1 MSNLL
6 NKIPVSPLT
15 VLGNP
20 SVPNNAIF
28 GTNFSV
34 LSTGGYMEVYSLDDL
49 DFIVLTG
56 STGLIEYSA
65 NTIPIQFNKGT
76 GSPFSYDVI
85 TLNSDN
91 ISSGR
96 RKIGM
101 LVYVIEEKQV
111 YQYRIDNYDTLWN
124 AATGATGPGGPTV
137 VVSNFGTTIK
147 NNTIAGQNF
156 IDAWLN
162 SDVDGIDINPR
173 WIKYYG
179 TNLAVTGGTYNP
191 SNNTLTLTNIT
202 GGTIPITGF
211 SDATIS
217 AFTYN
222 NNNTLTI
229 TDTSGGTFNATIDV
243 MSGLSVNGTLSA
255 TTYQNLPQD
264 IFVTGGTYSNGS
276 TTYTNT
282 TGGTFSVTGY
292 VLSNVY
298 YDSYVG
304 NRLVPTETSSNG
316 FFVDKSVNG
325 KVGVEVRNSDN
336 TGNGAVASMSV
347 HGAGGLYDKTISVNF
362 ANNGYFIP
370 YLRNVGFLYS
380 DVSLKVVG
388 SDLDFRTGDLI
399 NSTSKFA
406 ISSGGTLSIG
416 IQPTL
421 DNTITDILG
430 RKSDGTV
437 VRIAKSAITITDTFT
452 TGFTY
457 NNANTLTLSNNTGGT
472 LTATIDVMSGL
483 TINGNLISTT
493 VSATTINGT
502 NLTISGGTQ
511 SLFSGSS
518 SSELVK
524 IIQNGPGDAFVV
536 EDISNGDASHFVINA
551 SGNTAIGLTQP
562 LGNDKLTVSGNT
574 SIYGTFY
581 ATTYQNLPISVVNT
595 TSLFSTGLSNTGL
608 NASGVTSSN
617 FFGPNAGRDATNAN
631 YSTFMGFYAGGSA
644 TNANNSNFFGNNTGY
659 QATNANNS
667 NFIGYNAG
675 KNATNASNSNLFGY
689 QAGETFTGNNIGANN
704 IIIGTN
710 ISLPNARANGINI
723 GGVLFGSGTYSATA
737 GDPSIVANSTGKIGI
752 NVVTPTE
759 ALHVSGNTLINGQLT
774 ANTVNATTSILPTQ
788 DITVNIGTPANRFRE
803 VNTYSG
809 TTTIWS
815 ATTIIYSPTLD
826 LGLDSLGNSRILT
839 ANSSILN
846 NDVLLGGSY

>member
-34 LSTGGYMEVYSLDDL
+34 LSTGGYMEVYSIEDL

-137 VVSNFGTTIK
+137 VVSNFGTTVK
-147 NNTIAGQNF
+147 NNTEPGQNF
-156 IDAWLN
+156 INAWLN
-162 SDVDGIDINPR
+162 SGVDGVDNNPR
-173 WIKYYG
+173 WVKYYG
-179 TNLAVTGGTYNP
+179 TNLAVTGGTYDA
-191 SNNTLTLTNIT
+191 SANTINLINIT
-202 GGTIPITGF
+202 GGTIAITGF

-243 MSGLSVNGTLSA
+243 MSGLTVNGTISA

-298 YDSYVG
+298 YDYYVG
-304 NRLVPTETSSNG
+304 NRLGPTETSSNG
-316 FFVDKSVNG
+316 FFVDKSVNESIG
-325 KVGVEVRNSDN
+325 YFARNRDN
-336 TGNGAVASMSV
+336 IGNGALASIGV
-347 HGAGGLYDKTISVNF
+347 LGNGGLYDKGISINF
-362 ANNGYFIP
+362 VNNGYYIP
-370 YLRNVGFLYS
+370 YLRNTGFLYS
-380 DVSLKVVG
+380 DVSLKVIGV
-388 SDLDFRTGDLI
+388 DLDFRTGDLI
-399 NSTSKFA
+399 NSTSKFT

-472 LTATIDVMSGL
+472 LTASINVMTGL
-483 TINGNLISTT
+483 TVNG
-493 VSATTINGT
+493 
-502 NLTISGGTQ
+502 
-511 SLFSGSS
+511 SL
-518 SSELVK
+518 
-524 IIQNGPGDAFVV
+524 
-536 EDISNGDASHFVINA
+536 
-551 SGNTAIGLTQP
+551 
-562 LGNDKLTVSGNT
+562 
-574 SIYGTFY
+574 Y
-581 ATTYQNLPISVVNT
+581 ATSYQNLPVSVVNT
-595 TSLFSTGLSNTGL
+595 SSLFSTGLSNTGL
-608 NASGVTSSN
+608 NASGVTYSI
-617 FFGPNAGRDATNAN
+617 FLGPSAGQSATNAYNSTFLNENAGRDATGAN
-631 YSTFMGFYAGGSA
+631 NSIFIGQQAGYQA
-644 TNANNSNFFGNNTGY
+644 TNAYYSNFLGQQAGQGATSANNSNFFGPQAGY
-659 QATNANNS
+659 L
-667 NFIGYNAG
+667 
-675 KNATNASNSNLFGY
+675 ATNASTSNLFGY
-689 QAGETFTGNNIGANN
+689 NVGRAFTGNNIGTNN

-710 ISLPNARANGINI
+710 ITLPNTRVNGINI
-723 GGVLFGSGTYSATA
+723 GGVLFGINTYSSLVGNPFTGA
-737 GDPSIVANSTGKIGI
+737 SSTGKIGI
-752 NVVTPTE
+752 NVVTPLE

-774 ANTVNATTSILPTQ
+774 ANTVNVTTSILPTQ
-788 DITVNIGTPANRFRE
+788 DITVNIGTPTNRFRE

-815 ATTIIYSPTLD
+815 ATTIVYSPTLD

>member
-28 GTNFSV
+28 GTNFSI
-34 LSTGGYMEVYSLDDL
+34 LSTGGYMEVYSINDL
-49 DFIVLTG
+49 DFIIPSG

-76 GSPFSYDVI
+76 GSAFSYDVI

-124 AATGATGPGGPTV
+124 AATGATGPGGATV
-137 VVSNFGTTIK
+137 VVSNFGTTVK
-147 NNTIAGQNF
+147 NNTEPGQTF
-156 IDAWLN
+156 INAWLN
-162 SDVDGIDINPR
+162 SGVDGVDNNPR
-173 WIKYYG
+173 WVKYYG

-191 SNNTLTLTNIT
+191 SINTLTLTNIT

-229 TDTSGGTFNATIDV
+229 TDTSGGTFNV
-243 MSGLSVNGTLSA
+243 
-255 TTYQNLPQD
+255 
-264 IFVTGGTYSNGS
+264 
-276 TTYTNT
+276 
-282 TGGTFSVTGY
+282 
-292 VLSNVY
+292 
-298 YDSYVG
+298 
-304 NRLVPTETSSNG
+304 
-316 FFVDKSVNG
+316 
-325 KVGVEVRNSDN
+325 
-336 TGNGAVASMSV
+336 
-347 HGAGGLYDKTISVNF
+347 
-362 ANNGYFIP
+362 
-370 YLRNVGFLYS
+370 
-380 DVSLKVVG
+380 
-388 SDLDFRTGDLI
+388 
-399 NSTSKFA
+399 
-406 ISSGGTLSIG
+406 
-416 IQPTL
+416 
-421 DNTITDILG
+421 
-430 RKSDGTV
+430 
-437 VRIAKSAITITDTFT
+437 
-452 TGFTY
+452 
-457 NNANTLTLSNNTGGT
+457 
-472 LTATIDVMSGL
+472 TIDVMSGL
-483 TINGNLISTT
+483 TVNGII
-493 VSATTINGT
+493 SATTINGT

-511 SLFSGSS
+511 SLFSGGS

-536 EDISNGDASHFVINA
+536 EDISNGDASHFVINS

-574 SIYGTFY
+574 SIYGTLY
-581 ATTYQNLPISVVNT
+581 ATTYQNLPVSVINT
-595 TSLFSTGLSNTGL
+595 SSLFSTGLSNTGL
-608 NASGVTSSN
+608 NASGVTYSI
-617 FFGPNAGRDATNAN
+617 FLGPNAGQ
-631 YSTFMGFYAGGSA
+631 SA
-644 TNANNSNFFGNNTGY
+644 TNANNSTFLNENAGRDATGANNSIFIGQQAGY
-659 QATNANNS
+659 QATNAYYSNFLGQSAGQGATSANNS
-667 NFIGYNAG
+667 NFFGPQAGYL
-675 KNATNASNSNLFGY
+675 ATNASISNLFGY
-689 QAGETFTGNNIGANN
+689 NVGRTFTGNNIGSNN

-710 ISLPNARANGINI
+710 ITLPNTRANGINI
-723 GGVLFGSGTYSATA
+723 GGVLFGINTYSNLA
-737 GDPSIVANSTGKIGI
+737 GNPFTGASSTGKIGI
-752 NVVTPTE
+752 NIVTPTE

-774 ANTVNATTSILPTQ
+774 ADTINATTSILPTQ
-788 DITVNIGTPANRFRE
+788 DITVNIGTPTNRFRE

-809 TTTIWS
+809 TSTIWS

>member
-65 NTIPIQFNKGT
+65 NTIPIHFNKGT

-124 AATGATGPGGPTV
+124 AATGATGPGGATV

-147 NNTIAGQNF
+147 NNTTAGQNF

-162 SDVDGIDINPR
+162 SGVDGIDINPR

-191 SNNTLTLTNIT
+191 SINTLTLTNIT

-243 MSGLSVNGTLSA
+243 MSGLTVNG
-255 TTYQNLPQD
+255 
-264 IFVTGGTYSNGS
+264 I
-276 TTYTNT
+276 
-282 TGGTFSVTGY
+282 
-292 VLSNVY
+292 
-298 YDSYVG
+298 
-304 NRLVPTETSSNG
+304 
-316 FFVDKSVNG
+316 
-325 KVGVEVRNSDN
+325 
-336 TGNGAVASMSV
+336 
-347 HGAGGLYDKTISVNF
+347 I
-362 ANNGYFIP
+362 
-370 YLRNVGFLYS
+370 
-380 DVSLKVVG
+380 
-388 SDLDFRTGDLI
+388 
-399 NSTSKFA
+399 
-406 ISSGGTLSIG
+406 
-416 IQPTL
+416 
-421 DNTITDILG
+421 
-430 RKSDGTV
+430 
-437 VRIAKSAITITDTFT
+437 
-452 TGFTY
+452 
-457 NNANTLTLSNNTGGT
+457 
-472 LTATIDVMSGL
+472 
-483 TINGNLISTT
+483 
-493 VSATTINGT
+493 SATTINGT

-511 SLFSGSS
+511 SLFSGGS

-536 EDISNGDASHFVINA
+536 EDISNGDASHFVINS
-551 SGNTAIGLTQP
+551 SGNTAIGLTQQ

-574 SIYGTFY
+574 SIYGTLY
-581 ATTYQNLPISVVNT
+581 ATSYQNLPVSVINT
-595 TSLFSTGLSNTGL
+595 SSLFSTGLSNTGL
-608 NASGVTSSN
+608 NASGVTYSI
-617 FFGPNAGRDATNAN
+617 FLGPSAGQSATNAYNSTFLNENAGRDATGAN
-631 YSTFMGFYAGGSA
+631 NSIFIGQQAGYQA
-644 TNANNSNFFGNNTGY
+644 TNAYLSNFLGQSAGQGATSANNSNFFGPQAGY
-659 QATNANNS
+659 L
-667 NFIGYNAG
+667 
-675 KNATNASNSNLFGY
+675 ATNASISNLFGY
-689 QAGETFTGNNIGANN
+689 NVGRTFTGNNIGSNN
-704 IIIGTN
+704 IIIGSN
-710 ISLPNARANGINI
+710 ITLPNTRANGINI
-723 GGVLFGSGTYSATA
+723 GGVLFGINTYSNLA
-737 GDPSIVANSTGKIGI
+737 GNPFTGASSTGRIGI

-788 DITVNIGTPANRFRE
+788 DITVNIGTPTNRFRE

>member
-34 LSTGGYMEVYSLDDL
+34 LSTGGYMEVYSINDL
-49 DFIVLTG
+49 DFIIPSG

-76 GSPFSYDVI
+76 GSAFSYDVI

-124 AATGATGPGGPTV
+124 AATGATGPGGATV
-137 VVSNFGTTIK
+137 VVSNFGTTVK
-147 NNTIAGQNF
+147 NNTEPGQNF

-162 SDVDGIDINPR
+162 STVTGVSPR
-173 WIKYYG
+173 WVKYYG

-191 SNNTLTLTNIT
+191 SINTLTLTNIT

-243 MSGLSVNGTLSA
+243 MSGLTVNG
-255 TTYQNLPQD
+255 
-264 IFVTGGTYSNGS
+264 I
-276 TTYTNT
+276 
-282 TGGTFSVTGY
+282 
-292 VLSNVY
+292 
-298 YDSYVG
+298 
-304 NRLVPTETSSNG
+304 
-316 FFVDKSVNG
+316 
-325 KVGVEVRNSDN
+325 
-336 TGNGAVASMSV
+336 
-347 HGAGGLYDKTISVNF
+347 I
-362 ANNGYFIP
+362 
-370 YLRNVGFLYS
+370 
-380 DVSLKVVG
+380 
-388 SDLDFRTGDLI
+388 
-399 NSTSKFA
+399 
-406 ISSGGTLSIG
+406 
-416 IQPTL
+416 
-421 DNTITDILG
+421 
-430 RKSDGTV
+430 
-437 VRIAKSAITITDTFT
+437 
-452 TGFTY
+452 
-457 NNANTLTLSNNTGGT
+457 
-472 LTATIDVMSGL
+472 
-483 TINGNLISTT
+483 
-493 VSATTINGT
+493 SATTINGT

-511 SLFSGSS
+511 SLFSGGS

-536 EDISNGDASHFVINA
+536 EDISNGDASHFVINS

-574 SIYGTFY
+574 SIYGTLY
-581 ATTYQNLPISVVNT
+581 ATTYQNLPVSVINT
-595 TSLFSTGLSNTGL
+595 SSLFSTGLSNTGL
-608 NASGVTSSN
+608 NASGVTYSI
-617 FFGPNAGRDATNAN
+617 FLGPNAGQ
-631 YSTFMGFYAGGSA
+631 SA
-644 TNANNSNFFGNNTGY
+644 TNANNSTFLNENAGRDATGANNSIFIGQQAGY
-659 QATNANNS
+659 QATNAYYSNFLGQSAGQGATSANNS
-667 NFIGYNAG
+667 NFFGPQAGYL
-675 KNATNASNSNLFGY
+675 ATNASISNLFGY
-689 QAGETFTGNNIGANN
+689 NVGRTFTGNNIGSNN

-710 ISLPNARANGINI
+710 ITLPNTRANGINI
-723 GGVLFGSGTYSATA
+723 GGVLFGINTYSNLA
-737 GDPSIVANSTGKIGI
+737 GNPFTGASSTGKIGI
-752 NVVTPTE
+752 NIVTPTE

-774 ANTVNATTSILPTQ
+774 ADTINATTSILPTQ
-788 DITVNIGTPANRFRE
+788 DITVNIGTPTNRFRE

-815 ATTIIYSPTLD
+815 ATTTIYSPTLD

>member
-28 GTNFSV
+28 GTNFSI

-124 AATGATGPGGPTV
+124 AATGATGPGGATV
-137 VVSNFGTTIK
+137 VVSNFGTTVK
-147 NNTIAGQNF
+147 NNTEPGQTF
-156 IDAWLN
+156 INAWLN
-162 SDVDGIDINPR
+162 SGVDGVDNNPR
-173 WIKYYG
+173 WVKYYG

-191 SNNTLTLTNIT
+191 SINTLTLTNIT

-229 TDTSGGTFNATIDV
+229 TDTSGGTFNV
-243 MSGLSVNGTLSA
+243 
-255 TTYQNLPQD
+255 
-264 IFVTGGTYSNGS
+264 
-276 TTYTNT
+276 
-282 TGGTFSVTGY
+282 
-292 VLSNVY
+292 
-298 YDSYVG
+298 
-304 NRLVPTETSSNG
+304 
-316 FFVDKSVNG
+316 
-325 KVGVEVRNSDN
+325 
-336 TGNGAVASMSV
+336 
-347 HGAGGLYDKTISVNF
+347 
-362 ANNGYFIP
+362 
-370 YLRNVGFLYS
+370 
-380 DVSLKVVG
+380 
-388 SDLDFRTGDLI
+388 
-399 NSTSKFA
+399 
-406 ISSGGTLSIG
+406 
-416 IQPTL
+416 
-421 DNTITDILG
+421 
-430 RKSDGTV
+430 
-437 VRIAKSAITITDTFT
+437 
-452 TGFTY
+452 
-457 NNANTLTLSNNTGGT
+457 
-472 LTATIDVMSGL
+472 TIDVMSGL
-483 TINGNLISTT
+483 TVNGII
-493 VSATTINGT
+493 SATTINGT

-511 SLFSGSS
+511 SLFSGGS

-536 EDISNGDASHFVINA
+536 EDISNGDASHFVINS

-574 SIYGTFY
+574 SIYGTLY
-581 ATTYQNLPISVVNT
+581 ATTYQNLPVSVINT
-595 TSLFSTGLSNTGL
+595 SSLFSTGLSNTGL
-608 NASGVTSSN
+608 NASGVTYSI
-617 FFGPNAGRDATNAN
+617 FLGPNAGQ
-631 YSTFMGFYAGGSA
+631 SA
-644 TNANNSNFFGNNTGY
+644 TNANNSTFLNENAGRDATGANNSIFIGQQAGY
-659 QATNANNS
+659 QATNAYYSNFLGQSAGQGATSANNS
-667 NFIGYNAG
+667 NFFGPQAGYL
-675 KNATNASNSNLFGY
+675 ATNASISNLFGY
-689 QAGETFTGNNIGANN
+689 NVGRTFTGNNIGSNN

-710 ISLPNARANGINI
+710 ITLPNTRANGINI
-723 GGVLFGSGTYSATA
+723 GGVLFGINTYSNLA
-737 GDPSIVANSTGKIGI
+737 GNPFTGASSTGKIGI
-752 NVVTPTE
+752 NIVTPTE

-774 ANTVNATTSILPTQ
+774 ADTINATTSILPTQ
-788 DITVNIGTPANRFRE
+788 DITVNIGTPTNRFRE

-839 ANSSILN
+839 ANSSIL
-846 NDVLLGGSY
+846 DTDTLLGGSY

>member
-111 YQYRIDNYDTLWN
+111 YQYRIDNYETLWN

-137 VVSNFGTTIK
+137 VVSNFGTTVK
-147 NNTIAGQNF
+147 NNTEPGQNF
-156 IDAWLN
+156 INAWLN
-162 SDVDGIDINPR
+162 SGVDGVDNNPR
-173 WIKYYG
+173 WVKYYG
-179 TNLAVTGGTYNP
+179 TNLAVTGGTYNV
-191 SNNTLTLTNIT
+191 SANTLNLINIT
-202 GGTIPITGF
+202 GGTIAITGF

-222 NNNTLTI
+222 NSNTLTI
-229 TDTSGGTFNATIDV
+229 TDTSGGTFSVTVDI
-243 MSGLSVNGTLSA
+243 MSGLTVNGTLSA
-255 TTYQNLPQD
+255 TTYQNLPKD
-264 IFVTGGTYSNGS
+264 IYVTGGTYSNGS

-304 NRLVPTETSSNG
+304 NRLGPTETSSNG

-325 KVGVEVRNSDN
+325 AIGYYARNRDN
-336 TGNGAVASMSV
+336 TNNGALASIGV
-347 HGAGGLYDKTISVNF
+347 QGDGPLYEKGLSINF
-362 ANNGYFIP
+362 VNNGYYIP
-370 YLRNVGFLYS
+370 YLRNTGFLYS
-380 DVSLKVVG
+380 DVSLKVIG
-388 SDLDFRTGDLI
+388 KDLDFRTSDLV

-472 LTATIDVMSGL
+472 LTASINVMTGL
-483 TINGNLISTT
+483 T
-493 VSATTINGT
+493 
-502 NLTISGGTQ
+502 
-511 SLFSGSS
+511 
-518 SSELVK
+518 
-524 IIQNGPGDAFVV
+524 
-536 EDISNGDASHFVINA
+536 
-551 SGNTAIGLTQP
+551 
-562 LGNDKLTVSGNT
+562 
-574 SIYGTFY
+574 
-581 ATTYQNLPISVVNT
+581 
-595 TSLFSTGLSNTGL
+595 
-608 NASGVTSSN
+608 
-617 FFGPNAGRDATNAN
+617 
-631 YSTFMGFYAGGSA
+631 
-644 TNANNSNFFGNNTGY
+644 
-659 QATNANNS
+659 
-667 NFIGYNAG
+667 
-675 KNATNASNSNLFGY
+675 
-689 QAGETFTGNNIGANN
+689 
-704 IIIGTN
+704 
-710 ISLPNARANGINI
+710 
-723 GGVLFGSGTYSATA
+723 
-737 GDPSIVANSTGKIGI
+737 
-752 NVVTPTE
+752 
-759 ALHVSGNTLINGQLT
+759 INGQLT
-774 ANTVNATTSILPTQ
+774 ADTINATTSILPTQ
-788 DITVNIGTPANRFRE
+788 DITVNIGTPTNRFRE

-815 ATTIIYSPTLD
+815 ATTIVYSPTLD

>member
-28 GTNFSV
+28 GTNFSI
-34 LSTGGYMEVYSLDDL
+34 LSTGGYMEVYSINDL
-49 DFIVLTG
+49 DFIIPSG

-76 GSPFSYDVI
+76 GSAFSYDVI

-124 AATGATGPGGPTV
+124 AATGATGPGGATV
-137 VVSNFGTTIK
+137 VVSNFGTTVK
-147 NNTIAGQNF
+147 NNTEPGQTF
-156 IDAWLN
+156 INAWLN
-162 SDVDGIDINPR
+162 SGVDGVDNNPR
-173 WIKYYG
+173 WVKYYG

-191 SNNTLTLTNIT
+191 SINTLTLTNIT

-229 TDTSGGTFNATIDV
+229 TDTSGGTFNV
-243 MSGLSVNGTLSA
+243 
-255 TTYQNLPQD
+255 
-264 IFVTGGTYSNGS
+264 
-276 TTYTNT
+276 
-282 TGGTFSVTGY
+282 
-292 VLSNVY
+292 
-298 YDSYVG
+298 
-304 NRLVPTETSSNG
+304 
-316 FFVDKSVNG
+316 
-325 KVGVEVRNSDN
+325 
-336 TGNGAVASMSV
+336 
-347 HGAGGLYDKTISVNF
+347 
-362 ANNGYFIP
+362 
-370 YLRNVGFLYS
+370 
-380 DVSLKVVG
+380 
-388 SDLDFRTGDLI
+388 
-399 NSTSKFA
+399 
-406 ISSGGTLSIG
+406 
-416 IQPTL
+416 
-421 DNTITDILG
+421 
-430 RKSDGTV
+430 
-437 VRIAKSAITITDTFT
+437 
-452 TGFTY
+452 
-457 NNANTLTLSNNTGGT
+457 
-472 LTATIDVMSGL
+472 TIDVMSGL
-483 TINGNLISTT
+483 TVNGII
-493 VSATTINGT
+493 SATTINGT

-511 SLFSGSS
+511 SLFSGGS

-536 EDISNGDASHFVINA
+536 EDISNGDASHFVINS

-574 SIYGTFY
+574 SIYGTLY
-581 ATTYQNLPISVVNT
+581 ATTYQNLPVSVINT
-595 TSLFSTGLSNTGL
+595 SSLFSTGLSNTGL
-608 NASGVTSSN
+608 NASGVTYSI
-617 FFGPNAGRDATNAN
+617 FLGPNAGQ
-631 YSTFMGFYAGGSA
+631 SA
-644 TNANNSNFFGNNTGY
+644 TNANNSTFLNENAGRDATGANNSIFIGQQAGY
-659 QATNANNS
+659 QATNAYYSNFLGQSAGQGATSANNS
-667 NFIGYNAG
+667 NFFGPQAGYL
-675 KNATNASNSNLFGY
+675 ATNASISNLFGY
-689 QAGETFTGNNIGANN
+689 NVGRTFTGNNIGSNN

-710 ISLPNARANGINI
+710 ITLPNTRANGINI
-723 GGVLFGSGTYSATA
+723 GGVLFGINTYSNLA
-737 GDPSIVANSTGKIGI
+737 GNPFTGASSTGKIGI
-752 NVVTPTE
+752 NIVTPTE

-774 ANTVNATTSILPTQ
+774 ADTINATTSILPTQ
-788 DITVNIGTPANRFRE
+788 DITVNIGTPTNRFRE

>member
-137 VVSNFGTTIK
+137 VVSNFGTTVK
-147 NNTIAGQNF
+147 NNTEPGQTF
-156 IDAWLN
+156 INAWLN
-162 SDVDGIDINPR
+162 SGVDGVDNNPR
-173 WIKYYG
+173 WVKYYG
-179 TNLAVTGGTYNP
+179 TNLAVTGGTYNA
-191 SNNTLTLTNIT
+191 SANTLNLINIT
-202 GGTIPITGF
+202 GGTVTITGF
-211 SDATIS
+211 TPTSTTT
-217 AFTYN
+217 FT
-222 NNNTLTI
+222 
-229 TDTSGGTFNATIDV
+229 GGTVTGATNFTG
-243 MSGLSVNGTLSA
+243 GLSANTISA

-304 NRLVPTETSSNG
+304 NRLGPTETSSNG

-325 KVGVEVRNSDN
+325 AIGYYARNRDN
-336 TGNGAVASMSV
+336 TNNGALASIGV
-347 HGAGGLYDKTISVNF
+347 QGDGPLYEKGLSINF
-362 ANNGYFIP
+362 VNNGYYIP
-370 YLRNVGFLYS
+370 YLRNTGFLYS
-380 DVSLKVVG
+380 DVSLKVIG
-388 SDLDFRTGDLI
+388 KDLDFRTSDLV

-437 VRIAKSAITITDTFT
+437 VRIDKSAITITDTFT

-472 LTATIDVMSGL
+472 LTASINVMTGL
-483 TINGNLISTT
+483 T
-493 VSATTINGT
+493 
-502 NLTISGGTQ
+502 
-511 SLFSGSS
+511 
-518 SSELVK
+518 
-524 IIQNGPGDAFVV
+524 
-536 EDISNGDASHFVINA
+536 
-551 SGNTAIGLTQP
+551 
-562 LGNDKLTVSGNT
+562 
-574 SIYGTFY
+574 
-581 ATTYQNLPISVVNT
+581 
-595 TSLFSTGLSNTGL
+595 
-608 NASGVTSSN
+608 
-617 FFGPNAGRDATNAN
+617 
-631 YSTFMGFYAGGSA
+631 
-644 TNANNSNFFGNNTGY
+644 
-659 QATNANNS
+659 
-667 NFIGYNAG
+667 
-675 KNATNASNSNLFGY
+675 
-689 QAGETFTGNNIGANN
+689 
-704 IIIGTN
+704 
-710 ISLPNARANGINI
+710 
-723 GGVLFGSGTYSATA
+723 
-737 GDPSIVANSTGKIGI
+737 
-752 NVVTPTE
+752 
-759 ALHVSGNTLINGQLT
+759 INGQLT
-774 ANTVNATTSILPTQ
+774 ADTINTTTSILPTQ
-788 DITVNIGTPANRFRE
+788 DITVNIGTPTNRFRE

-815 ATTIIYSPTLD
+815 ATTIVYSPTLD

-839 ANSSILN
+839 ADSSLLN
-846 NDVLLGGSY
+846 NDILLGGSY

>member
-137 VVSNFGTTIK
+137 IVSNFGTTIK
-147 NNTIAGQNF
+147 NNTTAGQNF
-156 IDAWLN
+156 IDAWLD
-162 SDVDGIDINPR
+162 STVTGVNPR
-173 WIKYYG
+173 WVKYYG

-191 SNNTLTLTNIT
+191 SINTLTLTNIT

-243 MSGLSVNGTLSA
+243 MSGLTVNG
-255 TTYQNLPQD
+255 
-264 IFVTGGTYSNGS
+264 I
-276 TTYTNT
+276 
-282 TGGTFSVTGY
+282 
-292 VLSNVY
+292 
-298 YDSYVG
+298 
-304 NRLVPTETSSNG
+304 
-316 FFVDKSVNG
+316 
-325 KVGVEVRNSDN
+325 
-336 TGNGAVASMSV
+336 
-347 HGAGGLYDKTISVNF
+347 I
-362 ANNGYFIP
+362 
-370 YLRNVGFLYS
+370 
-380 DVSLKVVG
+380 
-388 SDLDFRTGDLI
+388 
-399 NSTSKFA
+399 
-406 ISSGGTLSIG
+406 
-416 IQPTL
+416 
-421 DNTITDILG
+421 
-430 RKSDGTV
+430 
-437 VRIAKSAITITDTFT
+437 
-452 TGFTY
+452 
-457 NNANTLTLSNNTGGT
+457 
-472 LTATIDVMSGL
+472 
-483 TINGNLISTT
+483 
-493 VSATTINGT
+493 SATTINGT
-502 NLTISGGTQ
+502 NLYVTGGTQ
-511 SLFSGSS
+511 SLFSGNS

-524 IIQNGPGDAFVV
+524 IIQAGSGDAFVV
-536 EDISNGDASHFVINA
+536 QDQANGDASHFVINA

-562 LGNDKLTVSGNT
+562 LGNDKLSVSGNT
-574 SIYGTFY
+574 SIYGTLY
-581 ATTYQNLPISVVNT
+581 ATTYQNLPVSVVNT
-595 TSLFSTGLSNTGL
+595 SSLFSTGLSNTGL
-608 NASGVTSSN
+608 NASGVTYSIFLGVNAGNGATNAYNSTFLN
-617 FFGPNAGRDATNAN
+617 ENAGR
-631 YSTFMGFYAGGSA
+631 SA
-644 TNANNSNFFGNNTGY
+644 TNAYHSNFIGQQAGY
-659 QATNANNS
+659 QATNANLS
-667 NFIGYNAG
+667 NFLGLNAGQGATNAQLSNFLGNETGYNA
-675 KNATNASNSNLFGY
+675 TSASYSNLFGY
-689 QAGETFTGNNIGANN
+689 QVGKSFLGNNIGTNN
-704 IIIGTN
+704 IIIGKN
-710 ISLPNARANGINI
+710 ISLPNATTNAINI
-723 GGVLFGSGTYSATA
+723 GGVLFGSNTYSSTTGNPFTGA
-737 GDPSIVANSTGKIGI
+737 SSTGRIGVNI
-752 NVVTPTE
+752 VTPTE

-788 DITVNIGTPANRFRE
+788 DITVNIGTPTNRFRE

-815 ATTIIYSPTLD
+815 ATTIVYSPTLD
-826 LGLDSLGNSRILT
+826 LGLDSLGNSRVLT

-846 NDVLLGGSY
+846 NDILLGGSY

>member
-49 DFIVLTG
+49 DFTVLTG

-147 NNTIAGQNF
+147 NNTTAGQNF

-162 SDVDGIDINPR
+162 SGVDGIDINPR

-229 TDTSGGTFNATIDV
+229 TDTSGGTF
-243 MSGLSVNGTLSA
+243 
-255 TTYQNLPQD
+255 
-264 IFVTGGTYSNGS
+264 
-276 TTYTNT
+276 
-282 TGGTFSVTGY
+282 SVT
-292 VLSNVY
+292 
-298 YDSYVG
+298 
-304 NRLVPTETSSNG
+304 
-316 FFVDKSVNG
+316 VD
-325 KVGVEVRNSDN
+325 
-336 TGNGAVASMSV
+336 
-347 HGAGGLYDKTISVNF
+347 I
-362 ANNGYFIP
+362 
-370 YLRNVGFLYS
+370 
-380 DVSLKVVG
+380 
-388 SDLDFRTGDLI
+388 
-399 NSTSKFA
+399 
-406 ISSGGTLSIG
+406 
-416 IQPTL
+416 
-421 DNTITDILG
+421 
-430 RKSDGTV
+430 
-437 VRIAKSAITITDTFT
+437 
-452 TGFTY
+452 
-457 NNANTLTLSNNTGGT
+457 
-472 LTATIDVMSGL
+472 MSGL
-483 TINGNLISTT
+483 TING
-493 VSATTINGT
+493 
-502 NLTISGGTQ
+502 
-511 SLFSGSS
+511 
-518 SSELVK
+518 
-524 IIQNGPGDAFVV
+524 
-536 EDISNGDASHFVINA
+536 
-551 SGNTAIGLTQP
+551 
-562 LGNDKLTVSGNT
+562 
-574 SIYGTFY
+574 
-581 ATTYQNLPISVVNT
+581 
-595 TSLFSTGLSNTGL
+595 
-608 NASGVTSSN
+608 
-617 FFGPNAGRDATNAN
+617 
-631 YSTFMGFYAGGSA
+631 
-644 TNANNSNFFGNNTGY
+644 
-659 QATNANNS
+659 
-667 NFIGYNAG
+667 
-675 KNATNASNSNLFGY
+675 
-689 QAGETFTGNNIGANN
+689 
-704 IIIGTN
+704 
-710 ISLPNARANGINI
+710 
-723 GGVLFGSGTYSATA
+723 
-737 GDPSIVANSTGKIGI
+737 
-752 NVVTPTE
+752 
-759 ALHVSGNTLINGQLT
+759 QLT
-774 ANTVNATTSILPTQ
+774 ADTINATTSILPTQ
-788 DITVNIGTPANRFRE
+788 DITVNIGTPTNRFRE

-809 TTTIWS
+809 TSTIWS

-839 ANSSILN
+839 ANSSLLN
-846 NDVLLGGSY
+846 NDVLLGGNY